1 MNDNYFYD
9 YVDILERVLSYAYN
23 RKYAT
28 PFVERGIS
36 YSSFFQKIEKD
47 SYGFPPIATD
57 KAIIKE
63 IFSKEEDNLEDLPTY
78 NQCLWASESYM
89 HIQLKTHLTFE
100 AIFLFIPINKMY
112 EYFPLYHE
120 MDFSHIVKEF
130 KRLFEQESVFSKLL
144 KKYKYSLNKIS
155 ENTGISYETLYSIK
169 QRRREAEK
177 ASFATIV
184 KISNIFNVRPET
196 IAELEI
202 L

>member
-1 MNDNYFYD
+1 M
-9 YVDILERVLSYAYN
+9 S
-23 RKYAT
+23 
-28 PFVERGIS
+28 
-36 YSSFFQKIEKD
+36 
-47 SYGFPPIATD
+47 
-57 KAIIKE
+57 
-63 IFSKEEDNLEDLPTY
+63 DL
-78 NQCLWASESYM
+78 
-89 HIQLKTHLTFE
+89 
-100 AIFLFIPINKMY
+100 
-112 EYFPLYHE
+112 FPLYHE

-184 KISNIFNVRPET
+184 KISNVFNVRPET